1 MKYDSIKT
9 PQYTCSMYTNLM
21 ILQFEVVES
30 MVKSFL
36 YIFFV
41 WSNRKKIFKHIYYLL
56 MCHYFI
62 LRPLYCI
69 LGGLGQKKSRRRGYY
84 YGTLWKVLGWGR
96 VLSPPP
102 FRHGQDMFWSI
113 PHWTCTNGHTTNE
126 GEINLEPKKGLLEK

>member
-41 WSNRKKIFKHIYYLL
+41 WSNRKKIYKHIYYLL

-96 VLSPPP
+96 VLSPPFDTAKICFDP
-102 FRHGQDMFWSI
+102 FHI
-113 PHWTCTNGHTTNE
+113 GHAQMVIRQMKVKSTLNQ
-126 GEINLEPKKGLLEK
+126 KKGLLEE